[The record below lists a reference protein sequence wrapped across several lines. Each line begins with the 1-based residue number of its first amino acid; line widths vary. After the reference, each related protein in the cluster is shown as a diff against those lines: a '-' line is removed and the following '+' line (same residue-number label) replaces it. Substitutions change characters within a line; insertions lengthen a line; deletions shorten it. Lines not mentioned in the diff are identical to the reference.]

1 MSSAAS
7 VLLPALTGLGSW
19 LASMR
24 LRHFLFLAVGVA
36 LLKTTVFWRGSF
48 FYPEVAAFPTP
59 ASSLSSNFIPI
70 GLHGFFQQFG
80 LLLGP
85 LLLIAET
92 LALLSATIALVLLM
106 WPYVRNPLDQ
116 RLLILLGLTW
126 PGVHTVLPWLGN
138 GTAYLPFFLVLG
150 LLGPRLWIRIA
161 GVVGATATHPEQSFV
176 AFSLLLFVSLLPEF
190 RFFRSRAL
198 MGSAAGLVVTVG
210 SGIWIQAS
218 ELSGRFPSLVEN
230 FVLSVRFSLRY
241 SILGVYT
248 WWGLWWI
255 LIFIVL
261 AMLRGRSRLIYFLA
275 AVVVPGSFAFITDNY
290 TRVFAGTALAIGIAS
305 LWLLLT
311 RESREQPASGTPPE
325 AESRTGYLA
334 LGVWA
339 TLFFIL
345 PNLSFMMPGEG
356 VPVPGAY
363 WVGLVENYLS
373 ARL

>member
-7 VLLPALTGLGSW
+7 VLLPALTGLGAW

-36 LLKTTVFWRGSF
+36 LLKTTLFWRGSF
-48 FYPEVAAFPTP
+48 FYPEVAAFPAP

-70 GLHGFFQQFG
+70 SLHGFFQQFG

-85 LLLIAET
+85 LLLITET
-92 LALLSATIALVLLM
+92 VALLSATLALILLM
-106 WPYVRNPLDQ
+106 WPHARNPLDQ
-116 RLLILLGLTW
+116 RLLILLGLAW

-138 GTAYLPFFLVLG
+138 GTAYLPFFVVLG
-150 LLGPRLWIRIA
+150 LLGPRLWIRLV

-176 AFSLLLFVSLLPEF
+176 AFSLLLFVSLVPEF
-190 RFFRSRAL
+190 RFFRTQAL

-218 ELSGRFPSLVEN
+218 ELSGRFPSLAEN

-261 AMLRGRSRLIYFLA
+261 VMLRGRSRLIYFLA
-275 AVVVPGSFAFITDNY
+275 AVLVPGSFAFITDNY

-311 RESREQPASGTPPE
+311 HESRETPSSGKPSE
-325 AESRTGYLA
+325 AETRNGYLA
-334 LGVWA
+334 LGIWA
-339 TLFFIL
+339 ALFLLL

-373 ARL
+373 SRL